1 MALNIKG
8 KKTTLDEEACIY
20 EKRDENESEKS
31 KWSRMDKSEKITH
44 FKTYYLRNVII
55 GILVVALVGFFVYK
69 DVIMKK
75 DIIYR
80 CAILNESVMDAPV
93 TEFGDEFVTFLN
105 LDTKKN
111 LSSFHLF
118 YTDNELAT
126 QVGAS
131 VSSDLT
137 QISSMVYASTLDSM
151 IAGQKDYDSYM
162 DHEFFVDLTE
172 ILSEEERNILK
183 EYLYVPDTD
192 KNPQKHPFGVY
203 LDQSSV
209 YNKIFESG
217 GGLVEKPIFG
227 IVFNS
232 ENKEISKQ
240 FLYYVFPELQK
251 ATKK

>member
-1 MALNIKG
+1 MALNVKG
-8 KKTTLDEEACIY
+8 KKTSLDEEAFIY
-20 EKRDENESEKS
+20 EKRDEHESEKS
-31 KWSRMDKSEKITH
+31 KWSRMSREEKITH

-55 GILVVALVGFFVYK
+55 GVFVIALIGFFVYK

-75 DIIYR
+75 DIVYR

-93 TEFGDEFVTFLN
+93 TEFGDEFVAFLD

-137 QISSMVYASTLDSM
+137 QISSMIYASTLDSM
-151 IAGQKDYDSYM
+151 IAGQEDIDTYM
-162 DHEFFVDLTE
+162 ENEFFVDLTE
-172 ILSEEERNILK
+172 ILNDEERKVLE
-183 EYLYVPDTD
+183 EYLYIPDTE
-192 KNPQKHPFGVY
+192 KNTQRHPYGVY
-203 LDQSSV
+203 LDGSSV

-227 IVFNS
+227 IIFNS
-232 ENKEISKQ
+232 ENKETSKQ
-240 FLYYVFPELQK
+240 FLYYVFPQLQE
-251 ATKK
+251 AAKK